1 MKDTNFLKGGRKKYM
16 FFTVIDKELDAII
29 QTGVNILIGVA
40 AFVFIFM
47 IITTG
52 IKFMTA
58 NSAEEHQQAK
68 SKLIWVIIG
77 FALCVLCIV
86 IFNVVWNIV
95 SEYKPNPTQPLY

>member
-1 MKDTNFLKGGRKKYM
+1 MFL
-16 FFTVIDKELDAII
+16 TVIDKDLDAII

-77 FALCVLCIV
+77 FALCVLSIV
-86 IFNVVWNIV
+86 IFNVVWGLIGSNA
-95 SEYKPNPTQPLY
+95 SEIINDPGLVK

>member
-1 MKDTNFLKGGRKKYM
+1 MFLAI
-16 FFTVIDKELDAII
+16 VNDQLDGII

-68 SKLIWVIIG
+68 SKLIWVIVG
-77 FALCVLCIV
+77 FALCILSIV
-86 IFNVVWNIV
+86 IFNVVWSLIGSNAKI
-95 SEYKPNPTQPLY
+95 NPTNPGLN

>member
-1 MKDTNFLKGGRKKYM
+1 MYLA
-16 FFTVIDKELDAII
+16 IISKELDTVI

-77 FALCVLCIV
+77 FALCVLSIV
-86 IFNVVWNIV
+86 IFNVVWGLIGTNFHDI
-95 SEYKPNPTQPLY
+95 EDPGIN

>member
-1 MKDTNFLKGGRKKYM
+1 MYLAIINSQL
-16 FFTVIDKELDAII
+16 DKII

-77 FALCVLCIV
+77 FALCVLSIV
-86 IFNVVWNIV
+86 IFNAVWGLIGEKAKEVIDAGIN
-95 SEYKPNPTQPLY
+95 

>member
-1 MKDTNFLKGGRKKYM
+1 MFLY
-16 FFTVIDKELDAII
+16 VINQDVDGIV
-29 QTGVNILIGVA
+29 QSVVNILIGVA

-77 FALCVLCIV
+77 FALAVLSIV

-95 SEYKPNPTQPLY
+95 SEYKPGTQPLY

>member
-1 MKDTNFLKGGRKKYM
+1 MYLAIINN
-16 FFTVIDKELDAII
+16 ELDKVI

-77 FALCVLCIV
+77 FALCVLSIV
-86 IFNVVWNIV
+86 IFNVVWGLIGSNVTDVNI
-95 SEYKPNPTQPLY
+95 EDPGLDKI

>member
-1 MKDTNFLKGGRKKYM
+1 M
-16 FFTVIDKELDAII
+16 FVTVINQDVDGII
-29 QTGVNILIGVA
+29 QKGVNILIGVA

-58 NSAEEHQQAK
+58 NSSEEQQQAK

-95 SEYKPNPTQPLY
+95 SEYKPTTQPLY

>member
-1 MKDTNFLKGGRKKYM
+1 MYLA
-16 FFTVIDKELDAII
+16 IISKELDTVI

-77 FALCVLCIV
+77 FALCVLSIV
-86 IFNVVWNIV
+86 IFNVVWGLIGTNFHDI
-95 SEYKPNPTQPLY
+95 EDPGINK